1 MRCIWLVRSSS
12 CEKRT
17 RRSRSTFYDDIGA
30 SLLRIA
36 KRGIHKVTMST
47 HQLHTDHARLFE
59 HNRFV
64 YPVLSRRSGGISIG
78 VNLNP
83 DKVCNFDCI
92 YCQVDRR
99 SEAETRFVESDRLRD
114 ELDVMLDFVASGRI
128 YEDPRFCEVPVPL
141 RRLNDIAFSGDG
153 EPTTFRNFDD
163 IIAMA
168 AELKQRHRLSDVK
181 LLLIT
186 NATMFH
192 RPAVARG
199 LETL

>member
-47 HQLHTDHARLFE
+47 HQLHTDHARLFD

-83 DKVCNFDCI
+83 DKICNFDCI

-99 SEAETRFVESDRLRD
+99 SQSETRFVETAALIEELRST
-114 ELDVMLDFVASGRI
+114 LDLVLSGRL
-128 YEDPRFCEVPVPL
+128 YDTPKFHDVPSHL

-153 EPTTFRNFDD
+153 EPTTY
-163 IIAMA
+163 
-168 AELKQRHRLSDVK
+168 
-181 LLLIT
+181 
-186 NATMFH
+186 
-192 RPAVARG
+192 
-199 LETL
+199 